1 MSPSQG
7 LLAPTDS
14 ALGQQV
20 APSLHY
26 APLNGP
32 QLAGPR
38 LLQLHPSL
46 LTSDCGPA
54 QTSPSRWP
62 EPRSSGQLGNAA
74 LRGRLAFSSAPDPA
88 PSRVVMSE
96 TSRYQEDPLPVL
108 PSPTPAPA
116 QGLRLLQYYS
126 PPQNHVSE
134 PRLPRLPFFR
144 PGPGISVP
152 MADVPIKL
160 LQIESGPKMVSWGT
174 FIFYEINPSSLRLT
188 L

>member
-26 APLNGP
+26 APQNGP
-32 QLAGPR
+32 QLAGPK
-38 LLQLHPSL
+38 LLQLHPSR
-46 LTSDCGPA
+46 LTSDGAPA
-54 QTSPSRWP
+54 QTSPSRRP

-88 PSRVVMSE
+88 PSRVVMSV
-96 TSRYQEDPLPVL
+96 TPGCREDPLPVL

-116 QGLRLLQYYS
+116 QGLRLLQYHS
-126 PPQNHVSE
+126 PPQNRVSD
-134 PRLPRLPFFR
+134 PRLPKLHFFR
-144 PGPGISVP
+144 PGPGMSVP

-174 FIFYEINPSSLRLT
+174 FIFYEMNPSSLRLT